1 MTREAEKNVSRGP
14 LTCVAFFSLLRQKRS
29 ASYAASM
36 VYSIQQTY
44 GPMGRR
50 FTKDFDSTAARL
62 AFLRSRKAVEEHL
75 RIDWETEAEQ
85 IYSSSMTLAVSS
97 SDSAFPGSPYM
108 KSCLQGM
115 PSIESPLS
123 SNSGRIIGFIHYFIS
138 FFFLSF
144 FPFLKRE
151 RKHKKITLG
160 FPRYLI

>member
-1 MTREAEKNVSRGP
+1 MAGSAPDMTREAEKNVSRGP

-50 FTKDFDSTAARL
+50 FTKDFDMTVARL

-97 SDSAFPGSPYM
+97 SDFAFSR
-108 KSCLQGM
+108 
-115 PSIESPLS
+115 LS
-123 SNSGRIIGFIHYFIS
+123 SYEGLSSRDAFNRI
-138 FFFLSF
+138 
-144 FPFLKRE
+144 
-151 RKHKKITLG
+151 
-160 FPRYLI
+160 YLYLLIQGE